1 MKINPNTRW
10 HQQTNIIHSGVSRSQ
25 NNETSEPI
33 YLTSGYIYQ
42 SAEEAESKF
51 LGEKEGYIYSRYGN
65 PTVSAFE
72 TKLSGIEGCEKSI
85 ATSSGMSAVTSTL
98 LSILN
103 SGEHIIS
110 SRALFGSCRYVIEE
124 ILPKF
129 GIETTFVD
137 GIDLDQWENAIKPNT
152 VCGFLES
159 PSNPMLEICD
169 IKNIS
174 EILHQNKAKLIVDNA
189 FCSPIIQKPIQLG
202 ADIVV
207 YSATKHID
215 GQGRCLGG
223 AIMGTEEFIED
234 TLRPFVRHTGPA
246 LSPFNA
252 WVLNKGLETLEL
264 RIQQHC
270 RNAIEI
276 AKVLS
281 ENNKIN
287 KIIFPGLPS
296 HPQYGLIKNQM
307 SNSGSILTFEI
318 KGNKRD
324 TFNFLNNLEL
334 IEISNN
340 LGDCKSLI
348 THPFTTTHQRL
359 NLIEKEKLG
368 IADNIVRLSVGLE
381 NINDIIYDLQKS
393 LETI

>member
-1 MKINPNTRW
+1 MKINPNTKW
-10 HQQTNIIHSGVSRSQ
+10 HQQTNVIHSGFSRSQ

-33 YLTSGYIYQ
+33 YLTSGYIYKT
-42 SAEEAESKF
+42 AEEAERRF
-51 LGEKEGYIYSRYGN
+51 LGESEGFIYSRYGN
-65 PTVSAFE
+65 PTVNSFE
-72 TKLSGIEGCEKSI
+72 TKLSNLEGCEKSI
-85 ATSSGMSAVTSTL
+85 ATSSGMSAVSSTL
-98 LSILN
+98 LSLLK
-103 SGEHIIS
+103 SGDHIIS
-110 SRALFGSCRYVIEE
+110 SRALFGSCRYVIED

-129 GIETTFVD
+129 GIDVTFID
-137 GIDLDQWENAIKPNT
+137 GIDLDQWESAMKPNT
-152 VCGFLES
+152 ACGFLES

-169 IKNIS
+169 ISKIS
-174 EILHQNKAKLIVDNA
+174 TILHSNKAKLIVDNA
-189 FCSPIIQKPIQLG
+189 FSTSIIQKPIKLG
-202 ADIVV
+202 ADIVI

-223 AIMGTEEFIED
+223 AIMGDEEFIEN
-234 TLRPFVRHTGPA
+234 TLRPFTRHTGPA

-252 WVLNKGLETLEL
+252 WVLNKGLETLEI
-264 RIQQHC
+264 RIERHC
-270 RNAIEI
+270 RNALEV
-276 AKVLS
+276 ARELS
-281 ENNKIN
+281 KNKKIK

-296 HPQYGLIKNQM
+296 HPQYDLIKKQM
-307 SNSGSILTFEI
+307 NNSGSIVTFQI
-318 KGNKRD
+318 DGGKKD

-334 IEISNN
+334 IAISNN
-340 LGDCKSLI
+340 LGDSKSLI